1 MNIKT
6 YVYPY
11 KIQKTENALYKL
23 IPDSDNENELL
34 FEQFS
39 LLNSMLQFGYSPFT
53 EGQFKITDKQL
64 IDFFNYSK
72 ASVLK
77 DFDINKYYELLGI
90 SEIYTKQIPTITEKE
105 TFISDSYQM
114 NVAWEN
120 DTDTGKMKSAP
131 KSYKRDGL
139 EIYNF
144 EDEKLGSI
152 YPEYYELY
160 EMIDN
165 ANHNWKVWTKTER
178 YTFLDNLVELSNR
191 RKFIISNELLQ
202 AHKHIN

>member
-11 KIQKTENALYKL
+11 KIQKTDNSLFKL
-23 IPDSDNENELL
+23 IPDYDNENELS
-34 FEQFS
+34 FEQYTLF
-39 LLNSMLQFGYSPFT
+39 NSILQYGYTSFT

-64 IDFFNYSK
+64 IEFFNYSK
-72 ASVLK
+72 STVLK
-77 DFDINKYYELLGI
+77 DFDINKYYDLLGI
-90 SEIYTKQIPTITEKE
+90 SETYTKQIPSITAKE
-105 TFISDSYQM
+105 TFNSNSLQM

-120 DTDTGKMKSAP
+120 DTDTGKMKSSP

-144 EDEKLGSI
+144 ENEKLGSI

-160 EMIDN
+160 EIIDN
-165 ANHNWKVWTKTER
+165 ANRKWKDWTQTER
-178 YTFLDNLVELSNR
+178 YSFIDNLVELSNK
-191 RKFIISNELLQ
+191 RKFLIKDELLQ
-202 AHKHIN
+202 AHEHIN

>member
-23 IPDSDNENELL
+23 IPDSDNENELF

-64 IDFFNYSK
+64 IDFFYYSR

-165 ANHNWKVWTKTER
+165 ANHNWKAWTKTER

>member
-11 KIQKTENALYKL
+11 KIQKTDNSLYKL

-72 ASVLK
+72 ESVLK

-165 ANHNWKVWTKTER
+165 ANHNWKAWTKTER

>member
-11 KIQKTENALYKL
+11 KIQKTDNSLFKL
-23 IPDSDNENELL
+23 IPDCDNENELL
-34 FEQFS
+34 FEQYT
-39 LLNSMLQFGYSPFT
+39 LLNSILQYGYTSFT

-64 IDFFNYSK
+64 IEFFNYSK
-72 ASVLK
+72 STVLK
-77 DFDINKYYELLGI
+77 DFDINKYYNLLGI
-90 SEIYTKQIPTITEKE
+90 SETYTKQIPSITANG
-105 TFISDSYQM
+105 TFNSKSLQM

-120 DTDTGKMKSAP
+120 DTDTGKMKSSP

-160 EMIDN
+160 EIIDN
-165 ANHNWKVWTKTER
+165 ANRKWEDWTQTER
-178 YTFLDNLVELSNR
+178 YSFIDNLVELSNK
-191 RKFIISNELLQ
+191 RKFLIKDELLQ
-202 AHKHIN
+202 AHEHIN

>member
-11 KIQKTENALYKL
+11 KIQKTENTLYKL

-165 ANHNWKVWTKTER
+165 ANHNWKAWTKTER

>member
-11 KIQKTENALYKL
+11 KIQKTDNSVFKL
-23 IPDSDNENELL
+23 IPDCDNENELL
-34 FEQFS
+34 FEQYT
-39 LLNSMLQFGYSPFT
+39 LLNSILQYGYTSFT
-53 EGQFKITDKQL
+53 EGQFKITDKQ
-64 IDFFNYSK
+64 IIEFFNYSK
-72 ASVLK
+72 STVLK
-77 DFDINKYYELLGI
+77 DFDINKYYNLLGI
-90 SEIYTKQIPTITEKE
+90 SETYTKQIPSITANG
-105 TFISDSYQM
+105 TFNSKSLQM

-120 DTDTGKMKSAP
+120 DTDTSKMKSSP

-160 EMIDN
+160 EIIDN
-165 ANHNWKVWTKTER
+165 ANRKWEDWTQTER
-178 YTFLDNLVELSNR
+178 YSFIDNLVELSNK
-191 RKFIISNELLQ
+191 RKFLIKDELLQ
-202 AHKHIN
+202 AHEHIN

>member
-11 KIQKTENALYKL
+11 KIQKTDNSLLKL
-23 IPDSDNENELL
+23 IPDCDNENELL
-34 FEQFS
+34 FEQYT
-39 LLNSMLQFGYSPFT
+39 LLNSILQYGYTSFT
-53 EGQFKITDKQL
+53 EGQFKITDKQI
-64 IDFFNYSK
+64 IDFFNYSR

-165 ANHNWKVWTKTER
+165 ANHNWKAWTKTER

-202 AHKHIN
+202 PHKHIN

>member
-144 EDEKLGSI
+144 EDEKL
-152 YPEYYELY
+152 
-160 EMIDN
+160 
-165 ANHNWKVWTKTER
+165 
-178 YTFLDNLVELSNR
+178 
-191 RKFIISNELLQ
+191 
-202 AHKHIN
+202 

>member
-72 ASVLK
+72 ESVLK

-165 ANHNWKVWTKTER
+165 ANHNWKAWTKTER

>member
-165 ANHNWKVWTKTER
+165 ANHKWKAWTKTER

>member
-1 MNIKT
+1 MNTKT

-160 EMIDN
+160 EMIDK
-165 ANHNWKVWTKTER
+165 ANHNWKAWTKTER

>member
-11 KIQKTENALYKL
+11 KIQKTDNSLFKL
-23 IPDSDNENELL
+23 IPDCDNENELL
-34 FEQFS
+34 FEQYT
-39 LLNSMLQFGYSPFT
+39 LLNSILQYGYTSFT

-64 IDFFNYSK
+64 IEFFNYSK
-72 ASVLK
+72 STVLK
-77 DFDINKYYELLGI
+77 DFDINKYYDLLGI
-90 SEIYTKQIPTITEKE
+90 SETYTKQIPSITAKE
-105 TFISDSYQM
+105 TFNSNSLQM

-120 DTDTGKMKSAP
+120 DTDTGKMKSSP

-144 EDEKLGSI
+144 ENEKLGSI

-160 EMIDN
+160 EIIDN
-165 ANHNWKVWTKTER
+165 ANRKWKDWTQTER
-178 YTFLDNLVELSNR
+178 YSFIDNLVELSNK
-191 RKFIISNELLQ
+191 RKFLIKDELLQ
-202 AHKHIN
+202 AHEHIN

>member
-11 KIQKTENALYKL
+11 KIQKTDNSLFKL
-23 IPDSDNENELL
+23 IPDCDNENELS
-34 FEQFS
+34 FEQYTLF
-39 LLNSMLQFGYSPFT
+39 NSILQYGYTSFT

-64 IDFFNYSK
+64 IEFFNYSK
-72 ASVLK
+72 STVLK
-77 DFDINKYYELLGI
+77 DFDINKYYDLLGI
-90 SEIYTKQIPTITEKE
+90 SETYTKQIPSITAKE
-105 TFISDSYQM
+105 TFNSNSLQM

-120 DTDTGKMKSAP
+120 DTDTGKMKSSP

-144 EDEKLGSI
+144 ENEKLGSI

-160 EMIDN
+160 EIIDN
-165 ANHNWKVWTKTER
+165 ANRKWKDWTQTER
-178 YTFLDNLVELSNR
+178 YSFIDNLVELSNK
-191 RKFIISNELLQ
+191 RKFLIKDELLQ
-202 AHKHIN
+202 AHEHIN

>member
-6 YVYPY
+6 YVFPY
-11 KIQKTENALYKL
+11 TIQKTESALLKL
-23 IPDSDNENELL
+23 IPDSDNELS
-34 FEQFS
+34 FEQFT
-39 LLNSMLQFGYSPFT
+39 LLNSILQFGYTSFS

-72 ASVLK
+72 TTVLK
-77 DFDINKYYELLGI
+77 DFDINKYYGLLGI
-90 SEIYTKQIPTITEKE
+90 AETYTKQIPTITEKE
-105 TFISDSYQM
+105 RFISDSYQM

-120 DTDTGKMKSAP
+120 DTSTGKMKCAP
-131 KSYKRDGL
+131 KAYKRDGL

-152 YPEYYELY
+152 YPEYFDLY
-160 EMIDN
+160 EVIDN
-165 ANHNWKVWTKTER
+165 ANRNWKDWTKTER
-178 YTFLDNLVELSNR
+178 YSFLDDLVELSKK

-202 AHKHIN
+202 AHEHIN

>member
-1 MNIKT
+1 MNTKT

-11 KIQKTENALYKL
+11 KIQKTENALFKL

-34 FEQFS
+34 FEQFT
-39 LLNSMLQFGYSPFT
+39 LLNSILQFGYTSFS

-64 IDFFNYSK
+64 IDFFNSSK
-72 ASVLK
+72 STVLK

-165 ANHNWKVWTKTER
+165 ANRNWKDWTKTER
-178 YTFLDNLVELSNR
+178 YSFLDNLVELSNK

>member
-1 MNIKT
+1 MNTKT

-11 KIQKTENALYKL
+11 KIQKTESALLKL

-34 FEQFS
+34 FEQFT
-39 LLNSMLQFGYSPFT
+39 LLNSILQFGYIPFT
-53 EGQFKITDKQL
+53 EGQFKITDKQV
-64 IDFFNYSK
+64 IEFYNYTK
-72 ASVLK
+72 TTVLK
-77 DFDINKYYELLGI
+77 DFDINKYYSLLGI
-90 SEIYTKQIPTITEKE
+90 AVTYTKQIPTITEKE

-144 EDEKLGSI
+144 EGEKLGSI
-152 YPEYYELY
+152 FPEYFEVYEI
-160 EMIDN
+160 IDN
-165 ANHNWKVWTKTER
+165 ANKKWKNWTKTER
-178 YTFLDNLVELSNR
+178 YSFLDSLVNLSKK

-202 AHKHIN
+202 AHEHIY

>member
-11 KIQKTENALYKL
+11 TIQKTDNSLFKL
-23 IPDSDNENELL
+23 IPDCDNENELL
-34 FEQFS
+34 FEQYT
-39 LLNSMLQFGYSPFT
+39 LLNSILQYGYTSFT

-64 IDFFNYSK
+64 IEFFNYSK
-72 ASVLK
+72 STVLK
-77 DFDINKYYELLGI
+77 DFDINKYYDLLGI
-90 SEIYTKQIPTITEKE
+90 SETYTKQIPSITAKE
-105 TFISDSYQM
+105 TFNSNSLQM

-120 DTDTGKMKSAP
+120 DTDTGKMKSSP

-160 EMIDN
+160 EIIDN
-165 ANHNWKVWTKTER
+165 ANRKWKDWTQTER
-178 YTFLDNLVELSNR
+178 YSFIDNLVELSNK
-191 RKFIISNELLQ
+191 RKFLIKDELLQ
-202 AHKHIN
+202 AHEHIN

>member
-11 KIQKTENALYKL
+11 KIQKTDNSLLKL
-23 IPDSDNENELL
+23 IPDCDNENELL
-34 FEQFS
+34 FEQYT
-39 LLNSMLQFGYSPFT
+39 LLNSILQYGYTSFT

-64 IDFFNYSK
+64 IEFFNYSK
-72 ASVLK
+72 STVLK

-90 SEIYTKQIPTITEKE
+90 SEIYTKQIPSITAKE
-105 TFISDSYQM
+105 TFNSNSLQM

-120 DTDTGKMKSAP
+120 DTDTGKMKSSP

-144 EDEKLGSI
+144 ENEKLGSI

-160 EMIDN
+160 EIIDN
-165 ANHNWKVWTKTER
+165 ANRKWKDWTQTER
-178 YTFLDNLVELSNR
+178 YSFIDNLVELSNK
-191 RKFIISNELLQ
+191 RKFLIKDELLQ
-202 AHKHIN
+202 AHEHIN